1 MGETDFT
8 YGNRNNWGKGGLIDD
23 HKFEQ
28 WTDYQV
34 GLMFGT
40 KIGKN
45 LGLYIEGEYT
55 QMWGREIFNSS
66 FGLNYTFN

>member
-1 MGETDFT
+1 M
-8 YGNRNNWGKGGLIDD
+8 
-23 HKFEQ
+23 EQ